1 MNNEVTDKVSI
12 YLSTCNRVDR
22 LKRALT
28 SVLNQDYSNIEILV
42 CDDASSDG
50 TQEYMEGV
58 ISTDSRI
65 KYLRNES
72 NKGACFTRN
81 QGIFSA
87 TGKYI
92 TGIDDDDEF
101 TSNRIS
107 LFVNN
112 WDEKYSFL
120 CCDFRNRY
128 IGGEEN
134 IHYNFNSKL
143 VYNFTDLLFDNPASN
158 QIFTLTSRMLEIG
171 GFDDRAKRLQ
181 DWDTWLRL
189 SYNYGDF
196 IRLSDTT
203 YIMHHDHSLNETRV
217 SKSCSFLNALNDLV
231 DRNKEIYGDK
241 NYRIVK
247 YSILYQRKELS
258 IIDGLK
264 WAILEK
270 NAKHF
275 IKFFVQF
282 VNEKRTD

>member
-1 MNNEVTDKVSI
+1 MNRESKDKVSI
-12 YLSTCNRVDR
+12 YLSTCNRVER

-50 TQEYMEGV
+50 TQKYMENL

-65 KYLRNES
+65 KYLRNEN

-81 QGIFSA
+81 QGILSA

-107 LFVNN
+107 LFVSK
-112 WDEKYSFL
+112 WDERYSFL
-120 CCDFRNRY
+120 CCDFKNKY
-128 IGGEEN
+128 IDGGESY
-134 IHYNFNSKL
+134 HYNSSSSR
-143 VYNFTDLLFDNPASN
+143 VYKFSDLLFDNPASN
-158 QIFTLTSRMLEIG
+158 QIFTLTSRMLEVG
-171 GFDDRAKRLQ
+171 GFDDRARRLQ

-189 SYNYGDF
+189 SYKYGDF
-196 IRLSDTT
+196 VRFSDAT
-203 YIMHHDHSLNETRV
+203 YIMHHDHSSNETRV
-217 SKSCSFLNALNDLV
+217 SKSYSFLNALNDLV

-247 YSILYQRKELS
+247 YSILYQSKELS

-270 NAKHF
+270 NVKHF

-282 VNEKRTD
+282 INKKRTD